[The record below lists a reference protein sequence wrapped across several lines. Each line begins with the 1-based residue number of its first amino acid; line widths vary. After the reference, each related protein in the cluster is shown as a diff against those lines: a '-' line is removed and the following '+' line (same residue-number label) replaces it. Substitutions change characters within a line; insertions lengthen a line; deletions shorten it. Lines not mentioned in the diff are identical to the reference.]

1 MEVPVPCE
9 ELRHTALQAKGG
21 DVGIMDEIAPGAPLL
36 QDLGHDGG
44 VTGRFPQEAEG
55 GRAKDPGQ
63 VRKGPIHGDHAGL
76 LPGFPTLQ
84 VELIPSWALP
94 ALETVPQELVG
105 QVLHAAANG
114 ALPFTHYIE

>member
-1 MEVPVPCE
+1 MWASWTRWPP
-9 ELRHTALQAKGG
+9 APSFLQG
-21 DVGIMDEIAPGAPLL
+21 
-36 QDLGHDGG
+36 LGHDGE
-44 VTGRFPQEAEG
+44 VTGRLSQEAKG
-55 GRAKDPGQ
+55 GRAKDPPQ